1 MKKTEN
7 IEIVNFGLPEAN
19 EENGDE
25 LKMMR
30 AHAAWVVNLGGRK
43 KDQNEKK
50 KMFHCLCPNA
60 TNYVKIY

>member
-30 AHAAWVVNLGGRK
+30 AHAAWVVNLGG
-43 KDQNEKK
+43 KK
-50 KMFHCLCPNA
+50 KIKTKRRKCSTVYARTLQI
-60 TNYVKIY
+60 T